1 MGGFFYYLATFA
13 ESLGSVV
20 GIRGPY
26 EQPRYEVVG
35 RIGANVEI
43 RAYAARVAVETSM
56 QNSNDGAAFG
66 RLFRYI
72 TGANQAGAK
81 IAMTVPVQQSGQRIG
96 QRIAM
101 TIPVEMGGPNV
112 MRFFL
117 PESVARAG
125 PPTPAD
131 PLVHIVKLPP
141 ETFAV
146 LRFSGIVTNTAR
158 RRHEAA
164 LIEAVSGA
172 GRTPEG
178 TPSLFSYDP
187 PFALPFVRRNE
198 VAVKLK
204 AAQTP

>member
-43 RAYAARVAVETSM
+43 
-56 QNSNDGAAFG
+56 G

-131 PLVHIVKLPP
+131 PLVHIIKLPP

-146 LRFSGIVTNTAR
+146 LRFSGIVTDTAR
-158 RRHEAA
+158 RSHEAA